1 MMVKGLNMDGIVMD
15 TREMKIR
22 RAALGAFYGFLGG
35 AAFVF
40 TAAFIDIWLN
50 PDVHFGVDW
59 STFAARLPLIALGLA
74 LVGAATCWWP
84 ETWQGLLSGAVVTA
98 ALTLIVSLA
107 SPDEVN
113 TGAKFIVLVF
123 LLMPTAAMALPMAWL
138 MRWFTERHARA
149 LRSSLSSGR
158 IAGLIV
164 IALALGAGGG
174 YFMKTPPRG
183 VEVANFMLGLLQNP
197 SQVKNPLAGMEN
209 VQAHR
214 NTPYKLYEQRS
225 ETSTVGYDVRI
236 EYEDGFV
243 LQCTI
248 LAYPGSDLVVSACET
263 RE

>member
-1 MMVKGLNMDGIVMD
+1 MMVNGLNMGGIVMD
-15 TREMKIR
+15 TRQMKIG

-50 PDVHFGVDW
+50 PEVHFGVNW
-59 STFAARLPLIALGLA
+59 STFAARLPLFALGLA

-84 ETWQGLLSGAVVTA
+84 ETWQGLLSGAVTTA

-113 TGAKFIVLVF
+113 TGAKFIVLIF

-138 MRWFTERHARA
+138 MRWFTERHGRA
-149 LRSSLSSGR
+149 LRASLSSAR

-183 VEVANFMLGLLQNP
+183 VEVANFMLELLQDP
-197 SQVKNPLAGMEN
+197 SQDKNPLAGMEN

-214 NTPYKLYEQRS
+214 NMPYKLYEQRS

-236 EYEDGFV
+236 EYEDGFM